1 VTGDSF
7 PGMRTFAAWFVG
19 VALTGSSI
27 ACIPATEGLGEGNG
41 EEPAEGLETED
52 SGAEL
57 GGEATESNGE
67 AEENP
72 ETGDGD
78 GDGDAEGD
86 GEPLP
91 MCTVAE
97 DPLELGIELFGT
109 SLEPDDCSEPIINA
123 RVNAVS
129 EGGSHLMT
137 WCDCNARE
145 CVGQALELDISVPD
159 PAWLPGLEVGTCY
172 TFYVYAEELE
182 PGICRRNRVDIGF
195 PGDPVPWYS
204 IGTAREDLDV
214 NGLAISPVL
223 DTECTDSCGEW
234 QVRDVTFASN
244 GSEQTLGWGDSAA
257 IGNYAQIIN
266 WHSYVNPDGC
276 GSPAV
281 DVTAWTARP

>member
-1 VTGDSF
+1 
-7 PGMRTFAAWFVG
+7 MRTFAAGVGFVG
-19 VALTGSSI
+19 LALTASSI
-27 ACIPATEGLGEGNG
+27 ACIPATEGLGEGSG
-41 EEPAEGLETED
+41 EDLADAPETGD
-52 SGAEL
+52 SGDEL

-78 GDGDAEGD
+78 GDGDGDAEGDGD

-97 DPLELGIELFGT
+97 DPPELGIALFGT
-109 SLEPDDCSEPIINA
+109 SLEPDDCTEPTISA
-123 RVNAVS
+123 RVNVVNDN
-129 EGGSHLMT
+129 GSHLMT

-145 CVGQALELDISVPD
+145 CIGEALQLDISVPD
-159 PAWLPGLEVGTCY
+159 PDWLPGLEVGTCY
-172 TFYVYAEELE
+172 TFYVYAEEIE

-195 PGDPVPWYS
+195 PGDAVPWYS
-204 IGTAREDLDV
+204 IGAAREDLDH
-214 NGLAISPVL
+214 NDLAIAPVL

-244 GSEQTLGWGDSAA
+244 GSEQTLSWGDSAA
-257 IGNYAQIIN
+257 IGNYANIIN

-276 GSPAV
+276 GKPAV